1 MKSRSL
7 VPLLVLLGAAAGV
20 SAQPYGYAP
29 PPIPQGY
36 GPMPMPYGG
45 AYPAMPAMP
54 EMPAAPARP
63 MRPAAP
69 PARAE
74 SAAPARGAAAPAGM
88 AEGPAAEASATLKE
102 GMDKLL
108 GFLARE
114 EVPNRLQVAAFLDGE
129 IAPYF
134 DFEQMAKW
142 VAGPASER
150 MSAEDKKAMAAHL
163 EADFL
168 GTLATRLMDYQGQ
181 QIRMLPPRVGPRG
194 DVSVNV
200 ALLRAQGYPS
210 KLEFRMYKS
219 QTGWRVYDVV
229 ANGQSAAAY
238 YRVQFQR
245 MAGQGAVPTR

>member
-1 MKSRSL
+1 M
-7 VPLLVLLGAAAGV
+7 
-20 SAQPYGYAP
+20 
-29 PPIPQGY
+29 PQGY

-45 AYPAMPAMP
+45 APYQAMP
-54 EMPAAPARP
+54 ERPVAPARPAAPASAQV
-63 MRPAAP
+63 PAPQAEAP
-69 PARAE
+69 PVMP
-74 SAAPARGAAAPAGM
+74 S
-88 AEGPAAEASATLKE
+88 GPAAEASAVLKE

-108 GFLARE
+108 GYLARE
-114 EVPNRLQVAAFLDGE
+114 EVPNRLQVAAFLDRE

-134 DFEQMAKW
+134 DFEAMADW
-142 VAGPASER
+142 VAGPASEG
-150 MSAEDKKAMAAHL
+150 MNAEDKKAMAARL

-168 GTLATRLMDYQGQ
+168 GTLASRLMDYQGQ
-181 QIRMLPPRVGPRG
+181 QIRMLPPRMGPRG

-200 ALLRAQGYPS
+200 ALLGAQGYPS

-219 QTGWRVYDVV
+219 ETGWRVYDVV

>member
-7 VPLLVLLGAAAGV
+7 VPLLVLLGAAVGA
-20 SAQPYGYAP
+20 SAQPYGYP
-29 PPIPQGY
+29 PQPMPQGY

-45 AYPAMPAMP
+45 AYPAMPSMPAMP
-54 EMPAAPARP
+54 AVPARP
-63 MRPAAP
+63 ERPAAP
-69 PARAE
+69 PERAQN
-74 SAAPARGAAAPAGM
+74 AAPARGADAPA
-88 AEGPAAEASATLKE
+88 EVPESPAAAASATLKE

-108 GFLARE
+108 AFLALKE
-114 EVPNRLQVAAFLDGE
+114 APNRLQVAAFLDRE

-142 VAGPASER
+142 VAGPAAEG
-150 MSAEDKKAMAAHL
+150 MSAEDKKALAARL

-168 GTLATRLMDYQGQ
+168 GTLASRLMDYQGQ
-181 QIRMLPPRVGPRG
+181 QIRMLPPRMGPRG
-194 DVSVNV
+194 DVTVNV
-200 ALLRAQGYPS
+200 ALLGAQNYPA
-210 KLEFRMYKS
+210 KLEFRMYNAS
-219 QTGWRVYDVV
+219 TGWRVYDVV

>member
-1 MKSRSL
+1 M
-7 VPLLVLLGAAAGV
+7 PDA
-20 SAQPYGYAP
+20 Y
-29 PPIPQGY
+29 GY
-36 GPMPMPYGG
+36 GPTQMPYGG

-63 MRPAAP
+63 TRPAAP

-74 SAAPARGAAAPAGM
+74 SPEAAARGAQMPK
-88 AEGPAAEASATLKE
+88 GPAAEASATLKE

-114 EVPNRLQVAAFLDGE
+114 DVPNRLQVAAFLDRE

-134 DFEQMAKW
+134 DFEYMAKW
-142 VAGPASER
+142 VAGRGAEG
-150 MSAEDKKAMAAHL
+150 MSAEEKKAMAARL

-168 GTLATRLMDYQGQ
+168 GTLASRLMDYQGQ
-181 QIRMLPPRVGPRG
+181 QIRMLPPRTGPRG

-200 ALLRAQGYPS
+200 ALLGAQGYPS

-245 MAGQGAVPTR
+245 MAGQGAVPAR

>member
-7 VPLLVLLGAAAGV
+7 VPLLVLLGAAAGA

-29 PPIPQGY
+29 PPMPQGY

-45 AYPAMPAMP
+45 AYPARPAMP

-63 MRPAAP
+63 ERPAAP
-69 PARAE
+69 PARAQT
-74 SAAPARGAAAPAGM
+74 AAPARGAEAPAEM
-88 AEGPAAEASATLKE
+88 PEGPAAAASATLKE

-108 GFLARE
+108 GFLALKE
-114 EVPNRLQVAAFLDGE
+114 LPNRLQVAAFLDRE

-134 DFEQMAKW
+134 DFEYMAKW
-142 VAGPASER
+142 VAGPASEG
-150 MSAEDKKAMAAHL
+150 MSAQDKKAMAAHL

-168 GTLATRLMDYQGQ
+168 GTLASRLMDYQGQ
-181 QIRMLPPRVGPRG
+181 QIRMLPPRMGPRG

-200 ALLRAQGYPS
+200 ALLGAQSYPA
-210 KLEFRMYKS
+210 KLEFRMYNS
-219 QTGWRVYDVV
+219 PTGWRVYDVV

-245 MAGQGAVPTR
+245 MVGQGAVPAR

>member
-7 VPLLVLLGAAAGV
+7 VPLLVLLGAAAGA
-20 SAQPYGYAP
+20 SAQPYGYGQ

-36 GPMPMPYGG
+36 GPMPYGS
-45 AYPAMPAMP
+45 AHPAMP
-54 EMPAAPARP
+54 EMPAGPTRPA
-63 MRPAAP
+63 RPAAP
-69 PARAE
+69 PARAQ
-74 SAAPARGAAAPAGM
+74 SAAPTRGAGAPAEM
-88 AEGPAAEASATLKE
+88 PKGPAAEASATLKE

-114 EVPNRLQVAAFLDGE
+114 EVPNRLQVAAFLDRE

-134 DFEQMAKW
+134 DFEYMAKW
-142 VAGPASER
+142 VAGPTSEG

-168 GTLATRLMDYQGQ
+168 GTLASRLMDYQGQ
-181 QIRMLPPRVGPRG
+181 QIRILPPRMGPRG

-200 ALLRAQGYPS
+200 ALLRAQSYPA

-219 QTGWRVYDVV
+219 PTGWRVYDVV

-245 MAGQGAVPTR
+245 MAGQGAVPAR

>member
-29 PPIPQGY
+29 PPMPQGY

-45 AYPAMPAMP
+45 AYPARPAMP

-63 MRPAAP
+63 ERPAAP
-69 PARAE
+69 PAP
-74 SAAPARGAAAPAGM
+74 PARGAAAPAEM
-88 AEGPAAEASATLKE
+88 PESPAAAASATLKE

-108 GFLARE
+108 GFLALKE
-114 EVPNRLQVAAFLDGE
+114 LPNRLQVAAFLDRE

-142 VAGPASER
+142 VAGPVSEG
-150 MSAEDKKAMAAHL
+150 MSAEDKKALAARL

-168 GTLATRLMDYQGQ
+168 GTLASRLMDYQGQ
-181 QIRMLPPRVGPRG
+181 QIRMLPPRMGPRG
-194 DVSVNV
+194 DVGVNV
-200 ALLRAQGYPS
+200 ALLGAQSYPA

-219 QTGWRVYDVV
+219 PTGWRVYDVV

-245 MAGQGAVPTR
+245 MAGQGAVPAR

>member
-7 VPLLVLLGAAAGV
+7 VSLLVLLGAAAGAC
-20 SAQPYGYAP
+20 AQPYGYAP
-29 PPIPQGY
+29 PPIPEGY
-36 GPMPMPYGG
+36 GPMQMPYGG

-54 EMPAAPARP
+54 EMPASPSR
-63 MRPAAP
+63 

-74 SAAPARGAAAPAGM
+74 SPAAASRGVPVSK
-88 AEGPAAEASATLKE
+88 GPAAEASATLKE
-102 GMDKLL
+102 GMEKLL

-114 EVPNRLQVAAFLDGE
+114 EVPNRLQVAAFLDRE

-134 DFEQMAKW
+134 DFEYMAKW
-142 VAGPASER
+142 VAGPASDG
-150 MSAEDKKAMAAHL
+150 MSAEDKTAMAARL

-168 GTLATRLMDYQGQ
+168 GTLASRLMDYQGQ
-181 QIRMLPPRVGPRG
+181 QIRMLPPRRGPRG

-200 ALLRAQGYPS
+200 ALLGAQGYPA

-219 QTGWRVYDVV
+219 PTGWRVYDVV

-245 MAGQGAVPTR
+245 MAGQAGMPAR

>member
-7 VPLLVLLGAAAGV
+7 VPLLVLLGAAAGA

-36 GPMPMPYGG
+36 GQMPMPYGG
-45 AYPAMPAMP
+45 AYPVMPPMP
-54 EMPAAPARP
+54 EMPAAAARP
-63 MRPAAP
+63 ARPAAP

-74 SAAPARGAAAPAGM
+74 STAPARGAGAPAGM
-88 AEGPAAEASATLKE
+88 PEGPAAEASATLKE

-108 GFLARE
+108 GFLARD
-114 EVPNRLQVAAFLDGE
+114 EVPNRLQVAAFLDRE

-134 DFEQMAKW
+134 DFEAMAKW
-142 VAGPASER
+142 VAGPASEG
-150 MSAEDKKAMAAHL
+150 MSAEDKEAMAARL

-168 GTLATRLMDYQGQ
+168 GTLASRLMDYQGQ
-181 QIRMLPPRVGPRG
+181 QIRMLQPRMGPRG

-200 ALLRAQGYPS
+200 ALLRAQSYPS

-219 QTGWRVYDVV
+219 PTGWRVYDVV

-245 MAGQGAVPTR
+245 MAGQGAGPTS

>member
-7 VPLLVLLGAAAGV
+7 VPLLVLLGAAAGA

-36 GPMPMPYGG
+36 GPGQMPYGG

-54 EMPAAPARP
+54 EMPAAPPRP
-63 MRPAAP
+63 ARPAAP

-74 SAAPARGAAAPAGM
+74 SVAPARDAGALAGM
-88 AEGPAAEASATLKE
+88 PEGPAAEASVTLKE
-102 GMDKLL
+102 GMEKLL

-134 DFEQMAKW
+134 DFDQMAKW
-142 VAGPASER
+142 VAGPASEG
-150 MSAEDKKAMAAHL
+150 MSAEDKNAMAARL

-168 GTLATRLMDYQGQ
+168 GTLASRLMDYQGQ
-181 QIRMLPPRVGPRG
+181 QIRMLPPRTGPRG

-200 ALLRAQGYPS
+200 ALLGAQGYPS

-245 MAGQGAVPTR
+245 MAGQGPGPTR

>member
-7 VPLLVLLGAAAGV
+7 AALLVLLGAAAGA

-29 PPIPQGY
+29 PPMPQGY
-36 GPMPMPYGG
+36 GPMQIPHGG

-54 EMPAAPARP
+54 ELPAVPARP
-63 MRPAAP
+63 AEP
-69 PARAE
+69 PARAQT
-74 SAAPARGAAAPAGM
+74 AAPARGAEMP
-88 AEGPAAEASATLKE
+88 EGPAAAASATLKE

-108 GFLARE
+108 GFLALKD
-114 EVPNRLQVAAFLDGE
+114 VPNRLQVAAFLDRE

-134 DFEQMAKW
+134 DFDQMARW
-142 VAGPASER
+142 VAGPASGG
-150 MSAEDKKAMAAHL
+150 MSAEDKKALSARL

-168 GTLATRLMDYQGQ
+168 GTLASRLMDYQGQ
-181 QIRMLPPRVGPRG
+181 QIRMLPPRMGPRG

-200 ALLRAQGYPS
+200 ALVRAQGYPS
-210 KLEFRMYKS
+210 KLEFRMYNS
-219 QTGWRVYDVV
+219 PTGWRVYDVV

-245 MAGQGAVPTR
+245 MAGQGAAPAR